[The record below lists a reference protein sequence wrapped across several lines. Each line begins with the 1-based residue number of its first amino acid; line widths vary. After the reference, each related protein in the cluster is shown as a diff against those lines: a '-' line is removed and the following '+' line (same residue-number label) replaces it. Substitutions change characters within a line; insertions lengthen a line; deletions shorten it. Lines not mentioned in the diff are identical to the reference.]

1 MQQTK
6 PRTEP
11 RGRDRHIGDNE
22 KVEQGD
28 RARHDQARNV
38 EALVTR
44 EQRAR
49 HREDAPPQNP
59 LDVLSRAFNEHAPSV
74 PAPE

>member
-6 PRTEP
+6 PRIEP
-11 RGRDRHIGDNE
+11 RCRDHNE

-28 RARHDQARNV
+28 RSRHDQARDI
-38 EALVTR
+38 EASVKR
-44 EQRAR
+44 EPRAR
-49 HREDAPPQNP
+49 HRDDAAPRNP

-74 PAPE
+74 PAPDVMQR